1 MKDKNGILKYMIIS
15 LCLGVFLGWFIFG
28 FLNVTG
34 NATKY
39 DNSKNVAGQIVYSA
53 TGCDGETIICPEGNP
68 YPVCQYY
75 NGVCQACWCQS
86 KNPRTLGQF
95 A

>member
-1 MKDKNGILKYMIIS
+1 MKDKNGILKYMVIS

-39 DNSKNVAGQIVYSA
+39 DNSKNAIEQGLLTG
-53 TGCDGETIICPEGNP
+53 TGCGGLDCGGDN
-68 YPVCQYY
+68 YVCRYY
-75 NGVCQACWCQS
+75 NGECDYCWCQS
-86 KNPRTLGQF
+86 EVPKDIEPVS
-95 A
+95 